1 MRACIEGKWYT
12 TMKHEVVNLQNKK
25 IGEIELPA
33 SIFQQPVRLD
43 ILSRVVEWQ
52 LAKRRSGNH
61 KTKEIADISGTTK
74 KMYRQKGTGGA
85 RHGSKRA
92 PQFRGGAVIFGPVVR
107 SHAYRLPKKVRQLGL
122 KTVLSS
128 KLQSGDVIIV
138 DSFEIN
144 QPKTKDLKAI
154 LAQFGTENMVLI
166 DVDTNRL
173 TNTALAAGNVIGFD
187 VLHQIGAN
195 VYDILRKDK
204 LILTVD
210 AVKALEARLK

>member
-1 MRACIEGKWYT
+1 
-12 TMKHEVVNLQNKK
+12 MKLEVVNLQNKK
-25 IGEIELPA
+25 VGDIELPS
-33 SIFQQPVRLD
+33 SIFKQPIRVD

-52 LAKRRSGNH
+52 LAKRRSGAH
-61 KTKEIADISGTTK
+61 KTKEIAEISGTTK

-107 SHAYRLPKKVRQLGL
+107 SHAYSLPKKVRQLGL
-122 KTVLSS
+122 KSVLSS
-128 KLQSGDVIIV
+128 KLESGDIIVV

-144 QPKTKDLKAI
+144 KPKTKDLKAI
-154 LAQFGTENMVLI
+154 LSNFGTETMLLI
-166 DVDTNRL
+166 DVDTSRL
-173 TNTALAAGNVIGFD
+173 TNTALAAGNVMGFD
-187 VLHQIGAN
+187 VLPQIGAN
-195 VYDILRKDK
+195 VYDILRKEK

>member
-1 MRACIEGKWYT
+1 
-12 TMKHEVVNLQNKK
+12 MKQEVVNLQNKK
-25 IGEIELPA
+25 VGDIDLPP
-33 SIFQQPVRLD
+33 SIFKQPIRVD

-52 LAKRRSGNH
+52 LAKRRSGAH
-61 KTKEIADISGTTK
+61 KTKVIAEISGTTK

-107 SHAYRLPKKVRQLGL
+107 SHAYSLPKKVRQLGL
-122 KTVLSS
+122 KSVLSS
-128 KLQSGDVIIV
+128 KLESGDIIVV

-144 QPKTKDLKAI
+144 KPKTKDLKAI
-154 LAQFGTENMVLI
+154 LAKFGTENMLLI
-166 DVDTNRL
+166 DVDATRL
-173 TNTALAAGNVIGFD
+173 TNTALAAGNVMGFD
-187 VLHQIGAN
+187 VLPQIGAN
-195 VYDILRKDK
+195 VYDILRKEK

>member
-1 MRACIEGKWYT
+1 
-12 TMKHEVVNLQNKK
+12 MKQEVVNLQNKK
-25 IGEIELPA
+25 VGDIDLPP
-33 SIFQQPVRLD
+33 SIFKQPIRVD

-52 LAKRRSGNH
+52 LAKRRSGAH
-61 KTKEIADISGTTK
+61 KTKVIAEISGTTK

-107 SHAYRLPKKVRQLGL
+107 SHAYSLPKKVRQLGL
-122 KTVLSS
+122 KSVLSS
-128 KLQSGDVIIV
+128 KLESGDIIVV

-144 QPKTKDLKAI
+144 KPKTKDLKAI
-154 LAQFGTENMVLI
+154 LANFGTENMLLI
-166 DVDTNRL
+166 DVDATRL
-173 TNTALAAGNVIGFD
+173 TNTALAAGNVMGFD
-187 VLHQIGAN
+187 VLPQIGAN
-195 VYDILRKDK
+195 VYDILRKEK

>member
-1 MRACIEGKWYT
+1 
-12 TMKHEVVNLQNKK
+12 MKLEVVNLQNKK
-25 IGEIELPA
+25 VGDIELSS
-33 SIFQQPVRLD
+33 SIFKQPIRVD

-52 LAKRRSGNH
+52 LAKRRSGAH
-61 KTKEIADISGTTK
+61 KTKEIAEISGTTK

-107 SHAYRLPKKVRQLGL
+107 SHEYSLPKKVRQLGL

-128 KLQSGDVIIV
+128 KLESGDIIVV

-144 QPKTKDLKAI
+144 KPKTKDLKAI
-154 LAQFGTENMVLI
+154 LANFGTENILLI
-166 DVDTNRL
+166 DVDTAGL
-173 TNTALAAGNVIGFD
+173 TNTALAAGNVMGFD
-187 VLHQIGAN
+187 VLPQIGAN
-195 VYDILRKDK
+195 VYDILRKEK
-204 LILTVD
+204 LILTIE

>member
-1 MRACIEGKWYT
+1 
-12 TMKHEVVNLQNKK
+12 MKLEVVNLQNKK
-25 IGEIELPA
+25 VGDIELPS
-33 SIFQQPVRLD
+33 SIFKQPIRVD

-52 LAKRRSGNH
+52 LAKRRSGAH
-61 KTKEIADISGTTK
+61 KTKEIAEISGTTK

-107 SHAYRLPKKVRQLGL
+107 SHAYSLPKKVRQLGL
-122 KTVLSS
+122 KSVFSS
-128 KLQSGDVIIV
+128 KLESGDIIVV

-144 QPKTKDLKAI
+144 KPKTKDLKAI
-154 LAQFGTENMVLI
+154 LANFGTENILLI
-166 DVDTNRL
+166 DVDTARL

-187 VLHQIGAN
+187 VLPQIGAN
-195 VYDILRKDK
+195 VYDILRKEK
-204 LILTVD
+204 LIITIE

>member
-1 MRACIEGKWYT
+1 
-12 TMKHEVVNLQNKK
+12 MKQEIVNLENKK
-25 IGEIELPA
+25 VGDIELSD
-33 SIFQQPVRLD
+33 SIFQQPIRVD

-61 KTKEIADISGTTK
+61 KTKEIAEISGTTK

-92 PQFRGGAVIFGPVVR
+92 PQFRGGSVIFGPVVR
-107 SHAYRLPKKVRQLGL
+107 SHAYSLPKKVRQLGL
-122 KTVLSS
+122 RSVLSS
-128 KLQSGDVIIV
+128 KLQSGDIIVV

-154 LAQFGTENMVLI
+154 LAKFGTENMLLI

-187 VLHQIGAN
+187 VLPQIGAN
-195 VYDILRKDK
+195 VYDILRKEK

>member
-1 MRACIEGKWYT
+1 
-12 TMKHEVVNLQNKK
+12 MKLEVVNLQNKK
-25 IGEIELPA
+25 VGDIELPS
-33 SIFQQPVRLD
+33 SIFKQPIRVD

-52 LAKRRSGNH
+52 LAKRRSGAH
-61 KTKEIADISGTTK
+61 KTKEIAEISGTTK

-107 SHAYRLPKKVRQLGL
+107 SHAYSLPKKVRQLGL
-122 KTVLSS
+122 KSVLSS
-128 KLQSGDVIIV
+128 KLESGDIIVV

-144 QPKTKDLKAI
+144 KPKTKDLKAI
-154 LAQFGTENMVLI
+154 LANFGTENILLI
-166 DVDTNRL
+166 DVDTARL

-187 VLHQIGAN
+187 VLPQIGAN
-195 VYDILRKDK
+195 VYDILRKEK
-204 LILTVD
+204 LIITIE

>member
-1 MRACIEGKWYT
+1 
-12 TMKHEVVNLQNKK
+12 MKYEVVNLQNKK
-25 IGEIELPA
+25 VGDIDLPA
-33 SIFQQPVRLD
+33 SIFEQPVRVD

-107 SHAYRLPKKVRQLGL
+107 SHAYSLPKKVRQLGL
-122 KTVLSS
+122 KSVLSS
-128 KLQSGDVIIV
+128 KLQSGDMIVV

-144 QPKTKDLKAI
+144 QPKTKKLKEV
-154 LAQFGTENMVLI
+154 LSKFGTENILLI
-166 DVDTNRL
+166 DVDAGRV
-173 TNTALAAGNVIGFD
+173 TNTALAAGNVEGFD
-187 VLHQIGAN
+187 VLPQIGAN
-195 VYDILRKDK
+195 VYDILRKQK

>member
-1 MRACIEGKWYT
+1 
-12 TMKHEVVNLQNKK
+12 MKLEVVNLQNKK
-25 IGEIELPA
+25 VGDIELPS
-33 SIFQQPVRLD
+33 SIFKQPVRVD

-52 LAKRRSGNH
+52 LAKRRSGAH
-61 KTKEIADISGTTK
+61 KTKVIAEISGTTK

-107 SHAYRLPKKVRQLGL
+107 SHAYSLPKKVRQLGL
-122 KTVLSS
+122 KSVLSS
-128 KLQSGDVIIV
+128 KLESGDIIVV

-144 QPKTKDLKAI
+144 KPKTKDLKAI
-154 LAQFGTENMVLI
+154 LANFGTENMLLI
-166 DVDTNRL
+166 DVDTSRL
-173 TNTALAAGNVIGFD
+173 TNTALAAGNVMGFD
-187 VLHQIGAN
+187 VLPQIGAN
-195 VYDILRKDK
+195 VYDILRKKK

>member
-1 MRACIEGKWYT
+1 
-12 TMKHEVVNLQNKK
+12 MKHEVVNLQNKK
-25 IGEIELPA
+25 VGDIELPD
-33 SIFQQPVRLD
+33 SIFQQPIRVD

-61 KTKEIADISGTTK
+61 KTKEIAEISGTTK

-92 PQFRGGAVIFGPVVR
+92 PQFRGGSVIFGPVVR
-107 SHAYRLPKKVRQLGL
+107 SHAYSLPKKVRQLGL
-122 KTVLSS
+122 KSVLSS
-128 KLQSGDVIIV
+128 KLQSGDLIFV

-144 QPKTKDLKAI
+144 KPKTKDLKEI
-154 LAQFGTENMVLI
+154 LTKFGTENVLLI
-166 DVDTNRL
+166 DVDTTRL

-187 VLHQIGAN
+187 VLPQIGAN
-195 VYDILRKDK
+195 VYDIMRKEK
-204 LILTVD
+204 IILTVD

>member
-1 MRACIEGKWYT
+1 
-12 TMKHEVVNLQNKK
+12 MKHEVVNLQNQKV
-25 IGEIELPA
+25 GDIELPG
-33 SIFQQPVRLD
+33 SIFGQPIRGD

-61 KTKEIADISGTTK
+61 QTKEIADISGTTK

-92 PQFRGGAVIFGPVVR
+92 PQFRGGSVIFGPVVR

-128 KLQSGDVIIV
+128 KLQSGDVIVV

-144 QPKTKDLKAI
+144 QPKTKDLKAV
-154 LAQFGTENMVLI
+154 LARFGTENMVLI
-166 DVDTNRL
+166 DVDTARL
-173 TNTALAAGNVIGFD
+173 TNTALAAGNVVGFD
-187 VLHQIGAN
+187 LLPQIGAN
-195 VYDILRKDK
+195 VYDILRKEK

>member
-1 MRACIEGKWYT
+1 
-12 TMKHEVVNLQNKK
+12 MKLEVVNLQNKK
-25 IGEIELPA
+25 VGDIELPS
-33 SIFQQPVRLD
+33 SIFKQPIRVD

-52 LAKRRSGNH
+52 LAKRRSGAH
-61 KTKEIADISGTTK
+61 KTKEIAEISGTTK

-107 SHAYRLPKKVRQLGL
+107 SHAYSLPKKVRQLGL
-122 KTVLSS
+122 KSVLSS
-128 KLQSGDVIIV
+128 KLESGDIIVV

-144 QPKTKDLKAI
+144 KPKTKDLKAI
-154 LAQFGTENMVLI
+154 LANFGTENILLI
-166 DVDTNRL
+166 DVDTARL

-187 VLHQIGAN
+187 VLPQIGAN
-195 VYDILRKDK
+195 VYDILRKEK
-204 LILTVD
+204 LILTIE